1 MSIIVV
7 RCPKTG
13 KEILPGIEIAEADFR
28 SIPAAADRVRCPVC
42 GEQHTWLPY
51 AARMAEALAASMH
64 KAPFDPAAD
73 TAAGT
78 ARTKVHT
85 DVVR

>member
-1 MSIIVV
+1 MSIIIV

-13 KEILPGIEIAEADFR
+13 KEVLPGIEIAEADFR

-64 KAPFDPAAD
+64 KAPSIDPAAD
-73 TAAGT
+73 VA